1 MTSVLTRCCALVI
14 VPSRSGR
21 PGTYCE
27 TRRVR
32 TLAARSCLLCPY
44 SLKPVT
50 RWLSAAA

>member
-32 TLAARSCLLCPY
+32 TLAARSC
-44 SLKPVT
+44 
-50 RWLSAAA
+50 SAVLAQTGDALVERRA